1 MFDYYDDFNRRKALK
16 ENFNSN
22 ALMLYALEL
31 RFGIDDIFDVAV
43 DSLTDGSDDKK
54 CDLIYIDKDL
64 GIAVVGQAY
73 MKKKANEN
81 IAASANKASDLNTA
95 AAWLFAQSTTEIP
108 SAIADRANELRE
120 GIKEGNINQVLFWY
134 VHNCNESAN
143 TMIAQ
148 ELETVQKSA
157 QLLVNNCA
165 GENNTVK
172 VIAQE
177 IGNETIEEWYE
188 ESDKRISINDY
199 IEVDSIDKGFE
210 IQSKKW
216 NSYVTAVK
224 GTWLASLLKKY
235 KPEKLF
241 SGNLREFL
249 GAGKRKNKINLGMIE
264 TVNSQPENFWAFN
277 NGVTA
282 LVNDYEIKASNK
294 LYVTGITII
303 NGAQTTGAIA
313 QSHSKKEFLIPIR
326 FIVCHDSDV
335 IDDIINNNNK
345 QTEVMS
351 SDLRSND
358 KQQKRLRKEFE
369 EYPNYYYSGGRRTAR
384 KTRKKDVFEP
394 YMVAQVVEA
403 FHGDCV
409 IAYNEKKSLWS
420 DDKRYVSVFTD
431 NLHAEHIIFLYALT
445 RAISD
450 YKKILLEKGDNRT
463 TVDNNNFNYLKKR
476 GARMLLIKVIGIS
489 IECILGNDS
498 NLDSWKL
505 SFKKN
510 GNFEQLVNLWKSV
523 VIMTLTMGSKELVP
537 VIENGGLRSIREAE
551 SAGTKIRDTISAF
564 PEAVS
569 MQVKDFRDNVNI
581 SAIGRR

>member
-1 MFDYYDDFNRRKALK
+1 MLDFYDDFNRRESLK
-16 ENFNSN
+16 EKFSSN

-43 DSLTDGSDDKK
+43 DSLTDESDDKK

-64 GIAVVGQAY
+64 GVAVVGQAY
-73 MKKKANEN
+73 MKKNTKEN

-108 SAIADRANELRE
+108 SAIADRATELRE
-120 GIKEGNINQVLFWY
+120 GIKEGSISQVLFWY

-143 TMIAQ
+143 TMIAK
-148 ELETVQKSA
+148 ELDTVQKSA
-157 QLLVNNCA
+157 QLLVNDYV
-165 GENNTVK
+165 GGNNTVK

-188 ESDKRISINDY
+188 ESDKRISINDLL
-199 IEVDSIDKGFE
+199 EVAFIGKGFE
-210 IQSKKW
+210 LQSEKW

-235 KPEKLF
+235 KSEKLF

-264 TVNSQPENFWAFN
+264 TVNKQPENFWAFN

-282 LVNDYEIKASNK
+282 LVNSYEIKAHDK
-294 LYVTGITII
+294 LYVKGITII

-313 QSHSKKEFLIPIR
+313 QTNSEKEFLIPIR
-326 FIVCHDSDV
+326 FIVCNDSDV

-345 QTEVMS
+345 QTEVLS

-369 EYPNYYYSGGRRTAR
+369 EYPGYYYSGGRRTDR

-431 NLHAEHIIFLYALT
+431 NLHAEHIIFLYSLT

-450 YKKILLEKGDNRT
+450 YKKSLLEKGGNRIS
-463 TVDNNNFNYLKKR
+463 VEDNNLNYLKKR

-489 IECILGNDS
+489 IECILGNDRI
-498 NLDSWKL
+498 LDSWKL

-510 GNFEQLVNLWKSV
+510 DNFEQLVNLWKPV
-523 VIMTLTMGSKELVP
+523 VEMTLKMGSKDLLP
-537 VIENGGLRSIREAE
+537 VVENGGLRSIKEAE
-551 SAGTKIRDTISAF
+551 SVGSKIRDVISAVS
-564 PEAVS
+564 EAVS
-569 MQVKDFRDNVNI
+569 VQVKDFVDGVDTKG
-581 SAIGRR
+581 AIRK

>member
-1 MFDYYDDFNRRKALK
+1 
-16 ENFNSN
+16 
-22 ALMLYALEL
+22 
-31 RFGIDDIFDVAV
+31 
-43 DSLTDGSDDKK
+43 
-54 CDLIYIDKDL
+54 
-64 GIAVVGQAY
+64 

-510 GNFEQLVNLWKSV
+510 GDFEQLVNLWKSV